1 MSGPASEVRR
11 LTGGTPWPHLICRL
25 HLLSL
30 MCPKYD
36 GCRVSSSN
44 AFLISQIVSNSVGR
58 RQAHRAPS
66 KRLVSA
72 VRKLPAVRLPISP
85 DQGLCFTGQALGSGH
100 AAASAHLWLFTW
112 CGGGPPPPPSP
123 AWHTP
128 CLCSHG
134 LPGPVLRPH
143 SRRNDVTLRD
153 ACSHGSH
160 LMLPGIL
167 FPRLN

>member
-1 MSGPASEVRR
+1 MSGPASGVRR

-30 MCPKYD
+30 MCPKCD

-100 AAASAHLWLFTW
+100 VAASAHLWLFTW
-112 CGGGPPPPPSP
+112 CGGGPPRPQAPHGTLHASAHTGSWGPCSGPTQDEMTSP
-123 AWHTP
+123 FETP
-128 CLCSHG
+128 ALMG
-134 LPGPVLRPH
+134 
-143 SRRNDVTLRD
+143 VT
-153 ACSHGSH
+153 
-160 LMLPGIL
+160 
-167 FPRLN
+167 